1 MFVALIGA
9 RAHFSLSPANNNP
22 PAHNNQQ
29 PATNNQ
35 QGDEVV
41 PSGGIITGIGRIHGR
56 LVALVA
62 NDATVKGG

>member
-1 MFVALIGA
+1 MCLLSSAAGALPPP
-9 RAHFSLSPANNNP
+9 HQNN
-22 PAHNNQQ
+22 HKQKTKQ
-29 PATNNQ
+29 KHTKK
-35 QGDEVV
+35 GDEDV